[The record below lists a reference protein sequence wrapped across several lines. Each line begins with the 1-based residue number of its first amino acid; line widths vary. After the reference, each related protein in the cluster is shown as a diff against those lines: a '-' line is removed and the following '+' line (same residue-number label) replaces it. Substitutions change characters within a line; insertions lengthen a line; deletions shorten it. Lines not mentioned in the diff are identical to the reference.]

1 MKTHIKTQNLI
12 SVFSKSIICLLLFV
26 TLFTLK
32 NARAKEASL
41 VDHQATPSKARS
53 LNATQN
59 KAPPSEWE
67 KLKKTLKSRANKLT
81 SPVVQ
86 RRLKR
91 IHRVLNQKNSEKKAL
106 ELINKLEKVVA
117 NRPFDLA
124 RLYLLKAQVYLS
136 KDQFKKAVLYYNKAL
151 AFKALTYH
159 DHLRVLYDLAYLHLM
174 KDNIKKSDQLTN
186 QLFYLSDKI
195 SGSLY
200 ILKAGILSE
209 KNQKK
214 KALEMAMNAIKST
227 KNPKQ
232 SWLAFGAGLSLQQKK
247 YIQAGHLLTKLTARW
262 PNKKQYWKQLSSVYL
277 NIKKETHGLATLDL
291 AYKLDF
297 LEKESEILHLA
308 SLLIYKNLPL
318 KCARLITKS
327 LQVKKVKPGAKAYEL
342 LGDCWL
348 RAEETKKALTA
359 YNKSAELLDTG
370 RVFSKMGRIYMQE
383 RSWLL
388 AIKSF
393 NSALKKGV
401 KKKEAIYIALGVC
414 HERLKQYSQAIH
426 AFEQIIESPKATG
439 QWIKTAREWIDHV
452 QNILNQKAGSKS

>member
-1 MKTHIKTQNLI
+1 MKTHIKTQSLVSI
-12 SVFSKSIICLLLFV
+12 FSKSIICLLLFI
-26 TLFTLK
+26 TLFPLK
-32 NARAKEASL
+32 IASSKASL
-41 VDHQATPSKARS
+41 VDKATPSAEARS
-53 LNATQN
+53 LSKTQKN
-59 KAPPSEWE
+59 PLPSKWAE
-67 KLKKTLKSRANKLT
+67 LKKTLKSRANKLT

-91 IHRVLNQKNSEKKAL
+91 IHRVIDQKNSEKKAL

-136 KDQFKKAVLYYNKAL
+136 KDQFKPAVLYYNKAL
-151 AFKALTYH
+151 AVKALTYH

-174 KDNIKKSDQLTN
+174 KGNIKKSNQLTN
-186 QLFYLSDKI
+186 QLFYLSDTI

-209 KNQKK
+209 QNRKK
-214 KALEMAMNAIKST
+214 KALEMAINAIKST
-227 KNPKQ
+227 KKPKQ

-247 YIQAGHLLTKLTARW
+247 YIQAGHLLTRLTARW

-308 SLLIYKNLPL
+308 NLLAYKNLPL

-327 LQVKKVKPGAKAYEL
+327 LQIKKVKPSAKSYEL

-348 RAEETKKALTA
+348 RAEETKKALRA
-359 YNKSAELLDTG
+359 YKESAQLLDTG
-370 RVFSKMGRIYMQE
+370 RVFSKMGRIYMQQ

-393 NSALKKGV
+393 NSALEKGV
-401 KKKEAIYIALGVC
+401 KKKEPIYIALGVC
-414 HERLKQYSQAIH
+414 HERLKQYSQAIQ

-439 QWIKTAREWIDHV
+439 QLIKTAREWIDHV
-452 QNILNQKAGSKS
+452 QNILNQKASSQS